1 MNVTI
6 QYSASVQV
14 DGEVRTVAGSDFIE
28 AGNVITGTQTVGAT
42 YEVLGGSAFPA
53 TAMMVHNTGTVDVS
67 IRVLIL
73 PANTFMYLSFNL
85 TPGATMCI
93 PNTFVSDAAQMSF
106 AIAIL
111 ARTSS
116 GTADVDYCLIN

>member
-14 DGEVRTVAGSDFIE
+14 DGEVRTIAGSDFVE
-28 AGNVITGTQTVGAT
+28 AGNVITGTQTIGDT
-42 YEVLGGSAFPA
+42 YEVIGGSAFPS
-53 TAMMVHNTGTVDVS
+53 TAIMLHNTGSVDVS
-67 IRVLIL
+67 IRVQIY
-73 PANTFMYLSFNL
+73 PVDTFVYLAFNL

-93 PNTFVSDAAQMSF
+93 PKTMVSDADQMSF
-106 AIAIL
+106 AVAVQ

-116 GTADVDYCLIN
+116 GTADIDYCLIN